1 MQKIPMKNKP
11 VFLHNHDFQS
21 IIVKVLFP
29 FQEEESSLAKSVII
43 PSQLC
48 SISEHYPTEEEFHK
62 EKKRRMILGLRCS
75 RAVIGTTG
83 AYSFN
88 LIIPDTYALGKD
100 MLEEQ
105 FELFH
110 EAIYHPFIEN
120 NGFSTKEV
128 ERDKTNLR
136 ASLDGAKQKIRSYQS
151 IRIREL
157 VDNYGV
163 LSRDLIHSPEQI
175 DEVTEQNL
183 YEYYQ
188 EHILNAQP
196 VIYVMG
202 NVDEEKIT
210 SLCNKYLYRKEFE
223 EKEFDG
229 YLYYYLKPTN
239 QVQEKE
245 EKSTF
250 KDSSFTYFYKIKD
263 MSRDDEIYLS
273 LLKDLLTSMSSRLL
287 QKNLRDEKDLIYSS
301 KVLSYPHF
309 GGFEITAFIHKDNK
323 EKVRK
328 ALDEVMKEL
337 KNEDVVG
344 ELLNNIK
351 RRNHINLLRKSDDKY
366 FLFED
371 YVMSDLGLDDS
382 LEVFYQK
389 EEKVTAHDI
398 SLFLDRMI
406 LDTILFIEEEEHE

>member
-11 VFLHNHDFQS
+11 IFLHNHDFQS
-21 IIVKVLFP
+21 IIIKVLFP
-29 FQEEESSLAKSVII
+29 FQEEESSLAKSVLV

-62 EKKRRMILGLRCS
+62 EKKRRMILGLRCA

-105 FELFH
+105 FQFFQ
-110 EAIYHPFIEN
+110 EAIYHPFLEN

-128 ERDKTNLR
+128 EREKRNLH
-136 ASLDGAKQKIRSYQS
+136 ASLDSAKQTIRSYQG

-157 VDNYGV
+157 VDDEGI
-163 LSRDLIHSPEQI
+163 LSRDLIHYPEQI

-183 YEYYQ
+183 YEHYQ
-188 EHILNAQP
+188 DIILNGQP

-202 NVDEEKIT
+202 NVEEERIT
-210 SLCNKYLYRKEFE
+210 SLCKKYLYQKEYE
-223 EKEFDG
+223 DQEFDG
-229 YLYYYLKPTN
+229 NLYYYLKPREN
-239 QVQEKE
+239 VQDIE
-245 EKSTF
+245 EKSTY
-250 KDSSFTYFYKIKD
+250 KDSSYTVYYKIKD
-263 MSRDDEIYLS
+263 MTREDEVSLS

-287 QKNLRDEKDLIYSS
+287 QRNLRDEKDLIYSS
-301 KVLSYPHF
+301 RVLSYPHF

-323 EKVRK
+323 EKVK
-328 ALDEVMKEL
+328 EALNEVMREL
-337 KNEDVVG
+337 KKEEVV
-344 ELLNNIK
+344 EPLLENIR
-351 RRNHINLLRKSDDKY
+351 RRNHINLLRKLDDKY

-371 YVMSDLGLDDS
+371 YVMSDLGLDDP

-389 EEKVTAHDI
+389 EEKITAHDI

-406 LDTILFIEEEEHE
+406 LDTTLFIEEEEHE